1 MSFLAPLAFLGFVI
15 VIPILLLYMLRL
27 RRQEHVISSTFLWQQ
42 VIQDTEANTPWQRL
56 RRNLLLFLQLLIVL
70 LMVLALSRPFVT
82 VPTVSAGKIAL
93 LIDASASMNATDV
106 NGQSRFVEA
115 LKQAED
121 MISNMNPQDTISL
134 IRVGEVA
141 EPITSYT
148 SDSAELRFGLNS
160 MAVGLG
166 QGDWDTALTL
176 AAAGSAGAEN
186 FSIVIISDGGIGSA
200 TSLPTNIPQPIYVP
214 VGQSGD
220 NVAITA
226 LATRALAGQPPQL
239 FAQVTNYSD
248 APAEISLVVRLDDVL
263 RLSRSG
269 TIPPQSQLP
278 IPFDEPIT
286 EPFET
291 LSASLT
297 FDGEVNDYLTL
308 DNTAWTVQN
317 EVNTRRIFYVSDG
330 NNLFVEQVL
339 RSLPGV
345 QTFRGNSA
353 NPRLPRDEFDL
364 YVFNHW
370 LPDILP
376 DGDMLIIDPPH
387 TTSLFAVGDE
397 IEDTSNIEVLASES
411 AITTF
416 VDLDE
421 MSLLK
426 FRDITAEWA
435 EPLISTS
442 GGDILLAGETN
453 AQQIAIL
460 PFDVRDSNL
469 PLLIAYPVLIANLVD
484 WFSPADIVS
493 LPDGLSVGDSVV
505 IHPPLLADSIRVT
518 APNGET
524 TDLPINNNALIFT
537 DTSQLGL
544 YRLEVI
550 QAGDITQSQNFAVNL
565 FATGESDITPIAEDV
580 LILGGTEID
589 GEANEQLGLRE
600 FWGIL
605 ALLALI
611 ILSIEWVVY
620 HQRLRVPTILTP
632 IQRRRQARAQAK

>member
-1 MSFLAPLAFLGFVI
+1 MSFLAPLAFLGLMI
-15 VIPILLLYMLRL
+15 AIPIVLLYMLRL

-42 VIQDTEANTPWQRL
+42 VIKDTEANTPWQRL
-56 RRNLLLFLQLLIVL
+56 RRNLLLFLQLMIVL
-70 LMVLALSRPFVT
+70 LMVLALTRPFIT

-93 LIDASASMNATDV
+93 LIDASASMNATDI
-106 NGQSRFVEA
+106 NGQSRFTEA
-115 LKQAED
+115 IKQAED
-121 MISNMNPQDTISL
+121 MINNMNPQDSISL

-148 SDSAELRFGLNS
+148 SDTAELRLGLNRI
-160 MAVGLG
+160 AVGLG

-176 AAAGSAGAEN
+176 AAAGASGATN
-186 FSIVIISDGGIGSA
+186 FNIVMISDGGIGSA
-200 TSLPTNIPQPIYVP
+200 TRLPANIPRPIYVP
-214 VGQSGD
+214 VGQSAD

-239 FAQVTNYSD
+239 FAQVTNYGDTS
-248 APAEISLVVRLDDVL
+248 AEISLVVRLDDVL
-263 RLSRSG
+263 RFSRSG

-297 FDGEVNDYLTL
+297 FDGVINDYLAL
-308 DNTAWTVQN
+308 DNTAWAVQN
-317 EVNTRRIFYVSDG
+317 EVNTRRVFYVSDG
-330 NNLFVEQVL
+330 TNLFVEQVL

-353 NPRLPRDEFDL
+353 NPRLPNDEFDL
-364 YVFNHW
+364 YVFNKW

-376 DGDMLIIDPPH
+376 DADMLIIDPPR
-387 TTSLFAVGDE
+387 TTPFFAVGDD
-397 IEDTSNIEVLASES
+397 IDNTANIEVLASES

-416 VDLDE
+416 VDLDD

-426 FRDITAEWA
+426 FRDITADWA
-435 EPLISTS
+435 EPLIITS
-442 GGDILLAGETN
+442 GGTILMAGETN
-453 AQQIAIL
+453 AQQIAIM

-469 PLLIAYPVLIANLVD
+469 PLLIAYPVLMSNLVE
-484 WFSPADIVS
+484 WFSPADIVA

-518 APNGET
+518 ASDGTVTELAI
-524 TDLPINNNALIFT
+524 DNNTLVFT

-544 YRLEVI
+544 YQLEII
-550 QAGDITQSQNFAVNL
+550 QGGEVTQSQNFAVNL
-565 FATGESDITPIAEDV
+565 FTTGESDIAPIAEDA
-580 LILGGTEID
+580 LILGGTAFE
-589 GEANEQLGLRE
+589 GEATEQLGLRE

-611 ILSIEWVVY
+611 VLSIEWVVY
-620 HQRLRVPTILTP
+620 HRRLRVPTLLTP
-632 IQRRRQARAQAK
+632 LQRRREARATAR